1 MVCHCDNAAVVTII
15 NSGSSKNPLA
25 MQLMRSLFFMSA
37 HFNFAISARFL
48 PGSSNQLAD
57 ALSHNKPER
66 FFSLH
71 PQANQLPTPIPC
83 TRTLANASTQSTR
96 LDLKLLENDVQFFYA
111 KGLAPS
117 TLRSYKSGKD
127 RYTNFCS
134 QASIIPLPVSESKL
148 CLFVSHIAKKG
159 LKHQTIKCYLS
170 AIRHL
175 QISNG
180 FSDPFAGDPLPRL
193 DYVMR
198 GIKKHQA
205 ELLSGQQSRLPITP
219 DILSNIKKV
228 WDTTSKEHDT
238 IMLWVACCL
247 AFFGFLRIGEITV
260 PSDSGYDPSTHLSL
274 ADVAFNH
281 ATDPSQMDIFIKQSK
296 TDPFRK
302 GVTLTLG

>member
-1 MVCHCDNAAVVTII
+1 
-15 NSGSSKNPLA
+15 
-25 MQLMRSLFFMSA
+25 
-37 HFNFAISARFL
+37 
-48 PGSSNQLAD
+48 
-57 ALSHNKPER
+57 
-66 FFSLH
+66 
-71 PQANQLPTPIPC
+71 
-83 TRTLANASTQSTR
+83 
-96 LDLKLLENDVQFFYA
+96 
-111 KGLAPS
+111 
-117 TLRSYKSGKD
+117 
-127 RYTNFCS
+127 
-134 QASIIPLPVSESKL
+134 
-148 CLFVSHIAKKG
+148 
-159 LKHQTIKCYLS
+159 
-170 AIRHL
+170 
-175 QISNG
+175 
-180 FSDPFAGDPLPRL
+180 
-193 DYVMR
+193 MR